1 MEKRSGIITM
11 KGNPVTLAGKEIKV
25 GDKAPNFKVID
36 NDMNEVSFETF
47 KGKKVIISVVPS
59 LDTSVCEFQTTSFN
73 ERASEIEDVVILTI
87 SVDLPFAQKR
97 FCVGKGI
104 DKVKVYSDHRD
115 LSFGKEY
122 GFIIEELRLLA
133 RGIVVVDKEGIV
145 KYVEYVKEVTEHPDY
160 DKAIEEA
167 KKLI

>member
-11 KGNPVTLAGKEIKV
+11 KGNPVTLAGKEIKG
-25 GDKAPNFKVID
+25 GDKAPNFTVID

>member
-1 MEKRSGIITM
+1 M
-11 KGNPVTLAGKEIKV
+11 KGNPVTLIGKEIKI

-36 NDMNEVSFETF
+36 NDMKVVSFDEF
-47 KGKKVIISVVPS
+47 RDKIVLISVVPS
-59 LDTSVCEFQTTSFN
+59 LDTGVCEFQTISFN
-73 ERASEIEDVVILTI
+73 ERASEIDDIVILTI

-122 GFIIEELRLLA
+122 GFVIDELRLLA
-133 RGIVVVDKEGIV
+133 RGIVLIDKDGTV
-145 KYVEYVKEVTEHPDY
+145 KYVEYVNEVTDHPDY
-160 DKAIEEA
+160 DRAIEEA
-167 KKLI
+167 KKLV

>member
-25 GDKAPNFKVID
+25 GDKAPNFTVID
-36 NDMNEVSFETF
+36 NDMNEVLFETF

-115 LSFGKEY
+115 LSFGEEY
-122 GFIIEELRLLA
+122 GFIIEELRLLG